1 MCGLHAW
8 CPAIPHSVGIVG
20 IESLLVLGLSD
31 IDPMSR
37 ANITEFASDIES
49 LVLRFSD
56 IDPMS
61 RANITESAS
70 DI

>member
-1 MCGLHAW
+1 M
-8 CPAIPHSVGIVG
+8 GIVG
-20 IESLLVLGLSD
+20 IESLVLGLSD

-37 ANITEFASDIES
+37 ANITEFVSDIES